1 MNHRNDDV
9 LAGGAAQDI
18 RDVAQ
23 AVSYHY
29 AEDDLSCKAK
39 ATITAQFAR
48 RGYIL
53 HELPCAGYAITRWN
67 LCRQAPDLCAVG
79 QFLRQRGGAA

>member
-1 MNHRNDDV
+1 MNHPNDDV

-23 AVSYHY
+23 SVSRHY

-48 RGYIL
+48 RGYSL
-53 HELPCAGYAITRWN
+53 SELSDGSFLVHRWN
-67 LCRQAPDLCAVG
+67 LARSLVDLRAASC
-79 QFLRQRGGAA
+79 FLRQIGGAQ